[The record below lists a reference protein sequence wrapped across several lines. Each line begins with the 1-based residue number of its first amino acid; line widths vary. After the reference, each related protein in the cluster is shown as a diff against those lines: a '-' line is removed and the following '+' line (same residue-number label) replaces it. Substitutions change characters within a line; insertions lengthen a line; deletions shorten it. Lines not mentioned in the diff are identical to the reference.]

1 MRKMIKQEFELFKPL
16 IHNTLFIPL
25 LVFCVFAVLSM
36 HKEIPGFV
44 FPGAHHIVVLFWIL
58 CQPVLNMVYA
68 KFESTLLAH
77 RTEEDNHK
85 VDVPFKD
92 APEGVLFSVADV
104 LYVLYTEDDIKIKD
118 IAIVAA
124 DMLSLILFVL
134 LTCIFFGILKG
145 IIFGAAM
152 YAFLYFMMT
161 YVYDID
167 E

>member
-1 MRKMIKQEFELFKPL
+1 MRKIIKQEFKLFKPL

-25 LVFCVFAVLSM
+25 LVFCIFAVLSM
-36 HKEIPGFV
+36 HKEIHGFV
-44 FPGAHHIVVLFWIL
+44 FPGVHHTVVLFWIL
-58 CQPVLNMVYA
+58 CQPVLNMVYT
-68 KFESTLLAH
+68 KFKPTLLSH
-77 RTEEDNHK
+77 RTEEDNQK

-92 APEGVLFSVADV
+92 APEGILFSVADV
-104 LYVLYTEDDIKIKD
+104 LYVLYTEDDIEIKD

-124 DMLSLILFVL
+124 DMLSLILFVV
-134 LTCIFFGILKG
+134 LTCVFFGILKG

-152 YAFLYFMMT
+152 YAFPYFMMT